1 MALGGDWYL
10 RSRLKLRHL
19 KLLVVLADVGN
30 QAEAARRLAT
40 TQPGASKMLA
50 ELEAMVG
57 ARLFERT
64 AKGALP
70 TPQGEILIRH
80 ARWILGDLGRL
91 GDELEASGDQLAGE
105 LRLGTNSSSAACL
118 VPRSLVLLR
127 QLAPA
132 LTVAVHEESVESLL
146 PALEARRLDLVVARL
161 GRATAGAAYTQVELI
176 DEPMVLAVAPNHPL
190 TARKR
195 ALRWRDLDDYP
206 WILPPEGS
214 PVHDALILLLDRHRV
229 DPRVLARSA
238 SILNNLALMET
249 AGALG
254 IFPAAVGREYQ
265 RRGLLAALPLA
276 LPPVFGPIGVITL
289 RGLAPSPA
297 LAAMIRCLQS
307 SARELKASAPVI

>member
-1 MALGGDWYL
+1 MALDDDWYL

-30 QAEAARRLAT
+30 QAEAARQLAT

-70 TPQGEILIRH
+70 TLQGEILIRH

-91 GDELEASGDQLAGE
+91 GDELGAAGDQLAGE

-161 GRATAGAAYTQVELI
+161 GRATAGTAYAQAELI

-190 TARKR
+190 TARGS
-195 ALRWRDLDDYP
+195 ALGWRDLDDYP

-214 PVHDALILLLDRHRV
+214 PVHDALMLLLDRHRL
-229 DPRVLARSA
+229 DPHVLARSV
-238 SILNNLALMET
+238 SILNNLALMEA

-254 IFPAAVGREYQ
+254 VVPAAVGREYQ

-297 LAAMIRCLQS
+297 LAAMIQCLQ
-307 SARELKASAPVI
+307 ASAQESRALPES